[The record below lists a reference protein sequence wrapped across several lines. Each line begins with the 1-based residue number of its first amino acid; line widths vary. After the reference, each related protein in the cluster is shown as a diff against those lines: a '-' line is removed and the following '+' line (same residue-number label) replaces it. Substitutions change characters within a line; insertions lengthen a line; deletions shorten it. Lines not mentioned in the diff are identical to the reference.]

1 MSGLGLAT
9 DYRVFFS
16 EDNPDLAAFDA
27 VEDTY
32 TKNDNVLFALRPR
45 EGDVFTPHILGL
57 VRSLTED
64 AWKIPHSTRVD
75 GITNF
80 QHTWADGDE
89 LIVEDLVGTGDITTA
104 VVDRARDGALTE
116 PLLANRLVSEDAGA
130 TGVNVRI
137 SLPGESGAE
146 LPATVEHVRMLLD
159 QYRSEYPDVEI
170 HATGIA
176 MLNAAFAE
184 APMRD
189 LPVVMPLMFG
199 ALLLAIVFFL
209 RTFSG
214 IVGTLAVMGF
224 STVTALGVAGHL
236 GVFLDPASASAPII
250 ILTLAVADSIHIVVT
265 WLKSLGEDDDERECL
280 VEAFR
285 INTKPVFLT
294 SITTAIGFVSLNF
307 SDSPPS
313 SYSVT

>member
-1 MSGLGLAT
+1 MRTAPSGTTRWVIRHRWWVLGLALAAAIAAASGMPKLGLAT

-27 VEDTY
+27 VEDIY
-32 TKNDNVLFALRPR
+32 TKNDNVLFVIRPN
-45 EGDVFTPHILGL
+45 EGEVFTPRILGL

-64 AWKIPHSTRVD
+64 AWQIPNSTRVD

-89 LIVEDLVGTGDITTA
+89 LIVEDLVGTGEITVA
-104 VVDRARDGALTE
+104 VTDRALDVALTE
-116 PLLANRLVSEDAGA
+116 PLLVKRLVSEDAGA

-137 SLPGESGAE
+137 SLPGESGDE

-159 QYRSEYPDVEI
+159 QYRAEYPDVEI
-170 HATGIA
+170 HAAGIS
-176 MLNAAFAE
+176 MLNSAFAE
-184 APMRD
+184 APLAD

-199 ALLLAIVFFL
+199 ALLLAIVLFL

-214 IVGTLAVMGF
+214 IVGTLTVVVF

-236 GVFLDPASASAPII
+236 GVFLDPASA
-250 ILTLAVADSIHIVVT
+250 
-265 WLKSLGEDDDERECL
+265 
-280 VEAFR
+280 FR
-285 INTKPVFLT
+285 SDHHPHSSRWRIPFT
-294 SITTAIGFVSLNF
+294 SS
-307 SDSPPS
+307 
-313 SYSVT
+313 